1 MSSTANNA
9 TGQVVQNGSDKA
21 TLRRAVTGSMAG
33 TIIEWYEFFIYGTAA
48 ALVFSVT
55 FFPNADNPLDA
66 VIAAFLT
73 YAIGF
78 IARPLGGF
86 VFGQLGDRF
95 GRKKLLQ
102 VSLVMIGVATFLM
115 GCLPD
120 FSVWG
125 YWAPIALATLRFIQ
139 GFAVGGEWGGAILL
153 VSEHSPKER
162 RGYWASY
169 PQAAACA
176 GNVLASVVLLG
187 ANFLLSEEAFLAWGW
202 RVAFWLS
209 AVVVIIGWYIRK
221 KVEDAPIFKEAAK
234 KAEENAH
241 ASFGLRAVIT
251 HYPRQLALATAVRI
265 GENAMYYVI
274 IAFTLTY
281 LTIFGAMTS
290 QEVLLIMFIANI
302 VQFFAMIYGGH
313 LSDKIGRRNTY
324 LIGGGLALI
333 WTLFYFPALN
343 TGSFVIVLLVV
354 VFGLCV
360 QAFMYA
366 PEGALFGELF
376 PTRARYSGISAAYQI
391 GSIFGGSLAP
401 IIATMLWSAFDS
413 WIPIAIYLFLI
424 LSFSIFSMLFGIKE
438 TSGSRLEDID
448 AEDFEKHIR
457 LDHPTGAE
465 SIGNAAP
472 PENTN
477 DKVRS
482 L

>member
-1 MSSTANNA
+1 MSTQSASVPA
-9 TGQVVQNGSDKA
+9 RNGSDKA

-55 FFPNADNPLDA
+55 FFPNSDNPLDA

-78 IARPLGGF
+78 VARPLGGF
-86 VFGQLGDRF
+86 VFGQLGDRY

-102 VSLVMIGVATFLM
+102 VSLIMIGTATFLM

-125 YWAPIALATLRFIQ
+125 YAAPIALAVLRFIQ

-153 VSEHSPKER
+153 VAEHSPRER

-202 RVAFWLS
+202 RIAFWLS
-209 AVVVIIGWYIRK
+209 AVVVIIGYYIRK
-221 KVEDAPIFKEAAK
+221 KVEDAPIFHEAVK
-234 KAEENAH
+234 RQEENAH
-241 ASFGLRAVIT
+241 ASAGLRAVMT
-251 HYPRQLALATAVRI
+251 QYPRELAMATAVRI
-265 GENAMYYVI
+265 GENAMYYLI

-281 LTIFGAMTS
+281 LTIFDAMTS
-290 QEVLLIMFIANI
+290 QDVLLIMFIANI
-302 VQFFAMIYGGH
+302 VQFFAMLWGGH
-313 LSDKIGRRNTY
+313 LSDILGRRKVY
-324 LIGGGLALI
+324 LIGGSLSLI
-333 WTLFYFPALN
+333 WAIVYFPLLN
-343 TGSFVIVLLVV
+343 TGSFMIILLAVIFGLVV
-354 VFGLCV
+354 
-360 QAFMYA
+360 QALMYG

-391 GSIFGGSLAP
+391 GSILGGSLAP
-401 IIATMLWSAFDS
+401 IIATFLWSTFDS
-413 WIPIAIYLFLI
+413 WIPIAVYIFALLG
-424 LSFSIFSMLFGIKE
+424 FSIFTMVVGIGE
-438 TSGSRLEDID
+438 TRGTSLEDVD
-448 AEDFEKHIR
+448 AKDFDKHIR
-457 LDHPTGAE
+457 QDADISTDADVAVTD
-465 SIGNAAP
+465 S
-472 PENTN
+472 
-477 DKVRS
+477 DRVRDRN
-482 L
+482 